1 MLTFKD
7 IELDDKS
14 LFDRYFQAKTY
25 ENSEYS
31 FINLFIWRHSYN
43 FKYTILHEH
52 LCVVGCYRGLYPFVF
67 SPLSLKKEDFEKTL
81 PVLAEY
87 FHSNGLPL
95 VLKAVTE
102 EQKEAIA
109 EVMGGKIIFLAD
121 RNNFDYVYLSK
132 DLIELKGNKYRQKR
146 NHINKFVKYYTYE
159 YERITNNNLR
169 ECLSAAYEWFSKQN
183 TSQSIFEEKQAIQE
197 IMKHYN
203 ELDVVGGAIRIN
215 GKIQAF
221 SIGELL
227 NPDMAV
233 IRIEKANTDYDG
245 SYAIINRSFSFHE
258 WSDVTYINR
267 EEDMGIAGL
276 RKSKESYHPVKMIK
290 KYTGFYDE
298 RR

>member
-1 MLTFKD
+1 
-7 IELDDKS
+7 
-14 LFDRYFQAKTY
+14 
-25 ENSEYS
+25 
-31 FINLFIWRHSYN
+31 
-43 FKYTILHEH
+43 
-52 LCVVGCYRGLYPFVF
+52 
-67 SPLSLKKEDFEKTL
+67 
-81 PVLAEY
+81 
-87 FHSNGLPL
+87 
-95 VLKAVTE
+95 
-102 EQKEAIA
+102 
-109 EVMGGKIIFLAD
+109 MGGKIIFLAD

-245 SYAIINRSFSFHE
+245 SCAIINRSFSFHE

-276 RKSKESYHPVKMIK
+276 RENQKSLTIQ
-290 KYTGFYDE
+290 
-298 RR
+298 